1 MVKHQSFFQSASV
14 RRTAAVNSHWWK
26 CAARQRRYCFYLQ
39 SLSRLFQLLPYKP
52 ECGSSVTSCDV
63 KKVLDM
69 QIKTECDSCRT
80 VTSCAEQQD
89 ISFALLCSKRVSGG
103 QVVTFQPRCWCISYF
118 LQGSESALHV
128 GMEFKQY
135 NHLKVP
141 FQVTSILHRP
151 PLSFLPCP
159 VLSQLFYSKCAWELL
174 HIQRCLNFSP
184 PWIISPFYC
193 PVLMY
198 LLATLPDDYGPT

>member
-1 MVKHQSFFQSASV
+1 MEVAGWREGELASGLSTALSGICQRAEEEWSNTSHSFSRPRSAVRQQLILIGGNVQRGKEDIVSTCSRSV
-14 RRTAAVNSHWWK
+14 VYFN
-26 CAARQRRYCFYLQ
+26 YFLIN
-39 SLSRLFQLLPYKP
+39 LN
-52 ECGSSVTSCDV
+52 GSSVTSCDV

-69 QIKTECDSCRT
+69 QIKTECDSCMT

-103 QVVTFQPRCWCISYF
+103 QVVTFWPHCWCISYF
-118 LQGSESALHV
+118 LQGSESILHV

-174 HIQRCLNFSP
+174 HI
-184 PWIISPFYC
+184 
-193 PVLMY
+193 
-198 LLATLPDDYGPT
+198 